1 MRCTGSGVMS
11 RTGRVILLNG
21 TSSSGKTTI
30 ARAFQR
36 LAPDPWV
43 RLGIDSF
50 WGAVDE
56 RWMEFGERASE
67 GFRWVD
73 RGERGFEIV
82 PGPAGQRLAAG
93 MRAAV
98 SAVARAGND
107 VITDDVLLD
116 RGWLAKWA
124 GALAGLETLFVGVVV
139 PVEVLEERERQRGD
153 RILGECRAQV
163 DVVHAGL
170 VYDLKLDGTADPTQ
184 SAACIAAALGNATGP
199 RALDRLHDA

>member
-1 MRCTGSGVMS
+1 MS
-11 RTGRVILLNG
+11 TTGRVILLNG

-36 LAPDPWV
+36 LAPDPWL

-50 WGAVDE
+50 WGAVDG

-73 RGERGFEIV
+73 RGESGFEIV

-98 SAVARAGND
+98 AAAARAGNN
-107 VITDDVLLD
+107 VIADDVLLD
-116 RGWLAKWA
+116 RGWVVEWA
-124 GALAGLETLFVGVVV
+124 ETLAGLETLFVAVVV
-139 PVEVLEERERQRGD
+139 PLDVLEERERRRGD
-153 RILGECRAQV
+153 RIFGESRAQV
-163 DVVHAGL
+163 DVVHSGL
-170 VYDLKLDGTADPTQ
+170 TYDLEIDGTDDARR
-184 SAACIAAALGNATGP
+184 SAGAIATALEDAPRP
-199 RALDRLHDA
+199 RALDRLHGA

>member
-1 MRCTGSGVMS
+1 MS
-11 RTGRVILLNG
+11 SAGRVILLNG

-36 LAPDPWV
+36 LAPDPWL

-50 WGAVDE
+50 WGAVDG

-73 RGERGFEIV
+73 RGEKGFEIV
-82 PGPAGQRLAAG
+82 PGQAGQRLASG

-98 SAVARAGND
+98 ASAARAGND
-107 VITDDVLLD
+107 VIADDVLLD
-116 RGWLAKWA
+116 RGWLAQWA
-124 GALAGLETLFVGVVV
+124 AALAGFETLFVAVVV
-139 PVEVLEERERQRGD
+139 PLDVLEERERRRGD
-153 RILGECRAQV
+153 RILGESRAQV

-170 VYDLKLDGTADPTQ
+170 SYDLELDGTADPQ
-184 SAACIAAALGNATGP
+184 RSAADIESALEGVPRP
-199 RALDRLHDA
+199 RALDRLRDA

>member
-1 MRCTGSGVMS
+1 MS

-36 LAPDPWV
+36 LAPDPWL

-50 WGAVDE
+50 WGAVDG

-73 RGERGFEIV
+73 RGESGYEIV

-98 SAVARAGND
+98 AAAARAGND
-107 VITDDVLLD
+107 VIADDALLD
-116 RGWLAKWA
+116 RGWLAEWA
-124 GALAGLETLFVGVVV
+124 EALAGLETLFVAVVV
-139 PVEVLEERERQRGD
+139 PLEVLEARERRRGD
-153 RILGECRAQV
+153 RILGESRAQV

-170 VYDLKLDGTADPTQ
+170 IYDIQLDGTAGPER
-184 SAACIAAALGNATGP
+184 SATDISTALENAPRP
-199 RALDRLHDA
+199 RALDRLRDT

>member
-1 MRCTGSGVMS
+1 MGGVVMS

-36 LAPDPWV
+36 LAPDPWL

-67 GFRWVD
+67 GFRWAD

-82 PGPAGQRLAAG
+82 PGEAGQRLASG

-98 SAVARAGND
+98 AAAARAGND
-107 VITDDVLLD
+107 VIADDVMLD
-116 RGWLAKWA
+116 RDWLAQWA
-124 GALAGLETLFVGVVV
+124 AGLVGLETLFVAVVV
-139 PVEVLEERERQRGD
+139 PLDVLEERERLRGD
-153 RILGECRAQV
+153 RILGESRAQV
-163 DVVHAGL
+163 DVVHADL
-170 VYDLKLDGTADPTQ
+170 IYDIQLDGTADPQQ
-184 SAACIAAALGNATGP
+184 SATAIAAALGNAPRP
-199 RALDRLHDA
+199 RALERLNNA

>member
-1 MRCTGSGVMS
+1 VEDVVMLH
-11 RTGRVILLNG
+11 TGRVILLNG

-36 LAPDPWV
+36 LAPDPWL

-73 RGERGFEIV
+73 RGERGVEIV
-82 PGPAGQRLAAG
+82 PGRAGQLLAAG

-98 SAVARAGND
+98 VAAARAGND
-107 VITDDVLLD
+107 VIADDVLLD
-116 RGWLAKWA
+116 RGWLAAWA
-124 GALAGLETLFVGVVV
+124 DSLAGLETLFVAVVV
-139 PVEVLEERERQRGD
+139 PLEVLEERERARGD
-153 RILGECRAQV
+153 RILGESRAQA

-170 VYDLKLDGTADPTQ
+170 SYDLEIDGTTDPQ
-184 SAACIAAALGNATGP
+184 RSAAAIATALEGATRP
-199 RALDRLHDA
+199 RALDRLRGG

>member
-1 MRCTGSGVMS
+1 MS
-11 RTGRVILLNG
+11 PAGRVILLNG

-36 LAPDPWV
+36 LAPDPWL

-50 WGAVDE
+50 WGAVDG

-82 PGPAGQRLAAG
+82 PGEAGRRLASG

-98 SAVARAGND
+98 AAAARAGND
-107 VITDDVLLD
+107 VIADDVLLD
-116 RGWLAKWA
+116 QGWPAEWA
-124 GALAGLETLFVGVVV
+124 AALAGLETLFVAVVV
-139 PVEVLEERERQRGD
+139 PIDVLEERERRRGD
-153 RILGECRAQV
+153 RILGESRAQV

-170 VYDLKLDGTADPTQ
+170 SYDLQLDGTAGPER
-184 SAACIAAALGNATGP
+184 SAADIESALESAPRP
-199 RALDRLHDA
+199 RALDRLRDP